1 MERGRIVFGV
11 LFLVLPLLLVAG
23 IFLLPGTAAF
33 GLALAL
39 IALLALGFTWGIT
52 FVDWS

>member
-1 MERGRIVFGV
+1 METGRVVFGV

-23 IFLLPGTAAF
+23 IVLLPGAAAF

-39 IALLALGFTWGIT
+39 IALLALGFAWGIA
-52 FVDWS
+52 FLDWS

>member
-11 LFLVLPLLLVAG
+11 LFLVLPLLLLLG
-23 IFLLPGTAAF
+23 ILFASGAAAF

-39 IALLALGFTWGIT
+39 IALLSLGFAVGIA
-52 FVDWS
+52 FLDWT